1 MILFLLQTYESE
13 DDVEFEDDCMAEDD
27 NIPPQAQQAVDR
39 NDGESSSIRTL
50 DKAENT
56 SNPMEPK
63 SSCMNSTSKNE
74 VGYNL

>member
-1 MILFLLQTYESE
+1 MILFLPQAYESE
-13 DDVEFEDDCMAEDD
+13 DDLEFSDDCKAEDDD
-27 NIPPQAQQAVDR
+27 NIPPPAQQTVDR
-39 NDGESSSIRTL
+39 DDGESSSIRTL

-74 VGYNL
+74 VG